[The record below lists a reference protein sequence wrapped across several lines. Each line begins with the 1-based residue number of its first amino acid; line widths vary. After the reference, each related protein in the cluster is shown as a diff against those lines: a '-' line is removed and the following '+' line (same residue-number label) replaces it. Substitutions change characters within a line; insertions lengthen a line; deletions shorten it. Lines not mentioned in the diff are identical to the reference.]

1 MSGPGKDFNG
11 IFKAERENYEILN
24 WSHHLEDV
32 EDALIAKYKGK
43 PSLWLSEHK
52 NIFYLFGYTI
62 CFNNNF
68 YHTKKY
74 IFFI

>member
-43 PSLWLSEHK
+43 PSLW
-52 NIFYLFGYTI
+52 
-62 CFNNNF
+62 
-68 YHTKKY
+68 
-74 IFFI
+74 